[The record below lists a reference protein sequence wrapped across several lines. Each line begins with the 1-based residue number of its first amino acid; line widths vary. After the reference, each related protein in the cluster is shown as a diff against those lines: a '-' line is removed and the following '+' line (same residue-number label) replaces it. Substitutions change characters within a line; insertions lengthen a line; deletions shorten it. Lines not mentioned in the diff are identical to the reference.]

1 MRRLLSASFRNRLFA
16 ALLAASLIPL
26 LLCSALLLQI
36 FRLRMEDRAQG
47 EADGYLDSVG
57 QTLDQ
62 ACRSFSSAAAALER
76 DGVLSQALL
85 QGSPSQGEV
94 YRLFLEDVQSAQTL
108 ARLDLYDSQGNWYC
122 STRSAAGRS
131 LSPQWGVLYQARE
144 RAALTFVAPEDPGT
158 SNSPVLVGA
167 APLAG
172 PDGAAL
178 GFLLVSFY
186 QSDLHRLLDGAVG
199 DSCDLLLL
207 SPYWRAVYCSQ
218 PALADSLA
226 DDLRRRLLDGEP
238 LSGAGEEFSYPVVQD
253 EATGLYVILR
263 QPQVF
268 DRGTMNILYTISL
281 SSALVCL
288 ALAVVLSLALSR
300 QLFQPIQRLHKAIR
314 EVAHNNLDVYVP
326 HEHKPTTIWT
336 CTSPTST
343 TTSWV
348 SWPTA
353 STTCWW
359 P

>member
-1 MRRLLSASFRNRLFA
+1 M
-16 ALLAASLIPL
+16 
-26 LLCSALLLQI
+26 
-36 FRLRMEDRAQG
+36 
-47 EADGYLDSVG
+47 
-57 QTLDQ
+57 
-62 ACRSFSSAAAALER
+62 
-76 DGVLSQALL
+76 
-85 QGSPSQGEV
+85 
-94 YRLFLEDVQSAQTL
+94 
-108 ARLDLYDSQGNWYC
+108 
-122 STRSAAGRS
+122 
-131 LSPQWGVLYQARE
+131 
-144 RAALTFVAPEDPGT
+144 
-158 SNSPVLVGA
+158 
-167 APLAG
+167 
-172 PDGAAL
+172 
-178 GFLLVSFY
+178 
-186 QSDLHRLLDGAVG
+186 G

-288 ALAVVLSLALSR
+288 ALAVVLSLAPEPPAVS
-300 QLFQPIQRLHKAIR
+300 
-314 EVAHNNLDVYVP
+314 AHPAPPQGHPRSGPQQSGRVRP
-326 HEHKPTTIWT
+326 
-336 CTSPTST
+336 PTST